1 MTGRAAVLAVAA
13 FVATALPAFGQTTL
27 APDLQPLVDALQ
39 SGKANGETVK
49 ATDAYVA
56 AHPGDGNGYAL
67 QCALLTSAAQA
78 EGIDPK
84 LAVPICRKGLE
95 LAPDSAFANFGDG
108 GRDVQHGPTSGVDSI
123 LLESNRARHDG

>member
-56 AHPGDGNGYAL
+56 AHPGTAT
-67 QCALLTSAAQA
+67 ATRSSARSSPRPRK
-78 EGIDPK
+78 PK
-84 LAVPICRKGLE
+84 E
-95 LAPDSAFANFGDG
+95 
-108 GRDVQHGPTSGVDSI
+108 SI
-123 LLESNRARHDG
+123 QS